1 MNKQYEMGKTMF
13 EVMKMRKN
21 NKETPFQLRKYY
33 GIMIVV
39 FTLFLGIMAYY
50 SATFRQKRDQ
60 AKQEI
65 KLEERSIGANNS
77 ATNKTTQTTKTTTA
91 QAKEKTK
98 TANAQAKRTMNKSVT
113 YNGTSKLT
121 WPVKGNI
128 ILPYSVNSTIYF
140 ESLDQYRINKGI
152 LIEAKEGTE
161 VKAVKQS
168 KVREIRKSAEY
179 GQTVLMDL
187 GNEYTVLYGQLKDI
201 RVKEVRLIDE
211 NGENRGVVSI
221 REALQIAA
229 DAGLD
234 LIEISPQAV
243 PPVCKVLDYGKYK
256 YEAQKRK
263 AEAKK
268 NQKVIEIK
276 ELKLRPMIDKHDYEV
291 KVKQAKRFLD
301 EGNKVKFTMRYKGR
315 ELSANDM
322 GKAVLDRL
330 LEDLEGLCKV
340 DSAPKLE
347 GKQMMMIVSPE
358 K

>member
-50 SATFRQKRDQ
+50 SATFRQKRNQ

-187 GNEYTVLYGQLKDI
+187 GNDYTVLYGQLKEI
-201 RVKEVRLIDE
+201 KVKEGTLVNAGD
-211 NGENRGVVSI
+211 V
-221 REALQIAA
+221 IA
-229 DAGLD
+229 
-234 LIEISPQAV
+234 
-243 PPVCKVLDYGKYK
+243 KV
-256 YEAQKRK
+256 
-263 AEAKK
+263 AE
-268 NQKVIEIK
+268 
-276 ELKLRPMIDKHDYEV
+276 PTSY
-291 KVKQAKRFLD
+291 
-301 EGNKVKFTMRYKGR
+301 Y
-315 ELSANDM
+315 S
-322 GKAVLDRL
+322 
-330 LEDLEGLCKV
+330 LEGTNLYFQMEKNKKSV
-340 DSAPKLE
+340 DPLKYLE
-347 GKQMMMIVSPE
+347 
-358 K
+358 